1 MKPTVTILLPVYN
14 AEQTVSET
22 IDSILVQTYS
32 NFELLIINDGSDD
45 RSEEIITSYSDKRI
59 RYYANQEN
67 RGLIYTLNRGIEIAE
82 GDYIARI
89 DADDLMLKNRL
100 EVQVDYM
107 ERHLDVVALG
117 TAMTVMQGNRRKAHC
132 PPVRH
137 IEAYMYYGCPLIH
150 PSAIIRK
157 AVLWEHHIKY
167 DYDYKHA
174 EDYKFWYDLSKVG
187 RLVNISDRLLI
198 YRVSDSQVSKVYHSQ
213 QLNTARRVKALLI
226 EDFRKKYN
234 IDFLIN
240 RDIHSI
246 IALERCIKGNKI
258 GSDELEEYY
267 AVLLACYMSVVPKSI
282 VVSHFLLSR
291 IWLCKSFPIKYTV
304 AILMQGLGL
313 KNFEYLGF

>member
-1 MKPTVTILLPVYN
+1 MKSTVTILLPVYN

-157 AVLWEHHIKY
+157 AMLWEHHIKY

-240 RDIHSI
+240 REINSI
-246 IALERCIKGNKI
+246 IALERCIKGNEI

-291 IWLCKSFPIKYTV
+291 IWLRKSFPIKYTV
-304 AILMQGLGL
+304 AILMQGVGL